1 MLTRR
6 TLLKLGSLSLFS
18 HNIPDVW
25 SAPIARLRALVV
37 GIDKYV
43 MAASSLIETKAE
55 GGGASAAAIQRNR
68 RFIDLDGAVNDATLI
83 YQILK
88 DRFDFLPED
97 IVFLKNQDATR
108 DAILREFQIHLV
120 NAASPNDI
128 SLFYF
133 AGHGSQVQN
142 LASDEPDQ
150 LDETIVPANS
160 YAGVPDIRDKEMAR
174 LYRAALRKGVR
185 LTVILDSCH
194 SGGMARGGW
203 NVTGKT
209 RNLLPGSRPVNDPP
223 DRDPV
228 TGMKLPDATS
238 MGMLFLAAARKDQP
252 AGETTVME
260 RSADGT
266 EKEVAHGA
274 FTAALVRVLESS
286 IANQSIEQICDRVQA
301 MLASEGRMQLPICA
315 GNERDSRGLLGQSL
329 GLVQSI
335 TLTVERVTHEG
346 VVRLLGGS
354 ALGLAAGCILTRT
367 SGPPARIKLDR
378 VELGIS
384 EARSLSGL
392 TVGAVRVGDIFK
404 LETWVAPPASAI
416 KVYLPAD
423 GPDADAVAAVA
434 GVVNRLATQKGVEVL
449 SDLHPG
455 ISPTHVLYWRDGCCH
470 VERYPADGKIVR
482 LSSLPTIEDITN
494 ALGNVEGVRLW
505 PILPP
510 DNRLIAEIRL
520 GAGTENQ
527 VVRVVDNPAEC
538 IYFLAGRLNR
548 GTVEY
553 SWVYKDL
560 FLADPNQARLPLK
573 TDWKT
578 SGEQITN
585 LALRLA
591 RIYAWLNLN
600 SPAGGDA
607 VFPYRLVF
615 EKAGKREPVGE
626 GPFKFGERYKFVFQ
640 ATPEALKQSSS
651 AGGIAKRYVYVFL
664 IDSNG
669 DATCFFPN
677 PANGN
682 DGNLIPQDDSASPR
696 IEATLSEYDVEIC
709 EPAGTDNYFL
719 IASEQPIDPEIFK
732 WTGVRGHE
740 ERRGSENPI
749 EFLFSSVGE
758 TVRGVHPGHSVP
770 VTWQIQSI
778 AVHSIP

>member
-1 MLTRR
+1 
-6 TLLKLGSLSLFS
+6 
-18 HNIPDVW
+18 
-25 SAPIARLRALVV
+25 VV

-43 MAASSLIETKAE
+43 MTASSVQGTEAV
-55 GGGASAAAIQRNR
+55 GRGASAAAIQRNH
-68 RFIDLDGAVNDATLI
+68 RFFDLDGAVNDATLI

-88 DRFDFLPED
+88 DRFDFLPDD
-97 IVFLKNQDATR
+97 IVFLKNQEATR

-128 SLFYF
+128 SLFYY
-133 AGHGSQVQN
+133 AGHGSQVQD

-150 LDETIVPANS
+150 LDETIVPADS

-194 SGGMARGGW
+194 SGGMERGGW
-203 NVTGKT
+203 NQTGKT
-209 RNLLPGSRPVNDPP
+209 RNLPPDPRPANDPP

-228 TGMKLPDATS
+228 TGEQLPDATS
-238 MGMLFLAAARKDQP
+238 MGMLFLAAARKDQA
-252 AGETTVME
+252 AGETTVID

-266 EKEVAHGA
+266 EREIAHGA
-274 FTAALVRVLESS
+274 FTAALARVLESS

-335 TLTVERVTHEG
+335 TLTAERVTREG

-354 ALGLAAGCILTRT
+354 ALGLAPGCILTRT

-384 EARSLSGL
+384 EARMINGQSAG
-392 TVGAVRVGDIFK
+392 TVRVGDIFK
-404 LETWVAPPASAI
+404 LETWVAPPAGVI
-416 KVYLPAD
+416 KVYISAV
-423 GPDADAVAAVA
+423 GPDANAVVAVADF
-434 GVVNRLATQKGVEVL
+434 VNRLATQNGIQVL
-449 SDLHPG
+449 SDLQSG
-455 ISPTHVLYWRDGCCH
+455 IRPTHVLYWRNGCWL
-470 VERYPADGKIVR
+470 VESYPADGKIVR
-482 LSSLPTIEDITN
+482 LSSPPTIEEMTN
-494 ALGNVEGVRLW
+494 ALGKVEAVRLW

-510 DNRLIAEIRL
+510 DRQLAAELRLD
-520 GAGTENQ
+520 AGTKNQ
-527 VVRVVDNPAEC
+527 AVRVVDDPAQC
-538 IYFLAGRLNR
+538 IYLLAGRLNQ
-548 GTVEY
+548 GAVEY
-553 SWVYKDL
+553 SWVYKD
-560 FLADPNQARLPLK
+560 FFAADPNLARLPLK
-573 TDWKT
+573 TDWTT
-578 SGEQITN
+578 SGEQITG

-591 RIYAWLNLN
+591 RIYAWLNL
-600 SPAGGDA
+600 SGPAGGDA
-607 VFPYRLVF
+607 AFPYRLIF
-615 EKAGKREPVGE
+615 EKAGKREPVGT

-640 ATPEALKQSSS
+640 ASPEALRRSLV
-651 AGGIAKRYVYVFL
+651 AGGIAKRYVYIFL

-682 DGNLIPQDDSASPR
+682 DGNLIPRDDSASPR
-696 IEATLSEYDVEIC
+696 IEASLSDYDVEIC
-709 EPAGTDNYFL
+709 GPAGTDNYFL
-719 IASEQPIDPEIFK
+719 VASEEPLDPEIFQWK
-732 WTGVRGHE
+732 GVRGHE

-749 EFLFSSVGE
+749 EFLFSSIGE
-758 TVRGVHPGHSVP
+758 TVRGDHSGHSVP